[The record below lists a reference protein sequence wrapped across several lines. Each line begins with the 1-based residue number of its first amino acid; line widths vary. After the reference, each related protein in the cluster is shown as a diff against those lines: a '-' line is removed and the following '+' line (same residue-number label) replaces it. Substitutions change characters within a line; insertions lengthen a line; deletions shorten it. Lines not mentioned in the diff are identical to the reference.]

1 MTSLSSRAGRRVE
14 QRRQRRRKQVRLIG
28 ALLGVLALLAGG
40 FAVYLAAADPPAPP
54 PAPPAT
60 VGRTQTTLLLQV
72 AGADGVG
79 IANAL
84 LGHDPG
90 RQAGAVLLLPPQV
103 LVNVPG
109 SGPAAL
115 GALAALPA
123 DTSRAAL
130 SDLAGVV
137 VDNSWTL
144 TAPALAALVN
154 TFGGVSVEVD
164 APVVDGPTVLIPPGV
179 QRLDGA
185 RAVALLGFLAPG
197 EQEQARLARVQDVLD
212 ALLDVLPGTPAE
224 LAPVLQGLGEGSVSS
239 LAPQGLAAFLLGLAE
254 DDENAQLQY
263 DVLPVVPIDPGEGVT
278 AFRVDAD
285 RTRALIGRLFAD
297 SVPPGVGEPGNRVL
311 VLNGVGTPGLGE
323 VVRGK
328 LVPAGFVFVGSRNA
342 PSFGVAT
349 TQILVPAATAEAQ
362 ALGQRVAAAIGVPPT
377 SVATQE
383 FGTVADVVVL
393 VGADFQP

>member
-1 MTSLSSRAGRRVE
+1 MTSASSRAGRRAE
-14 QRRQRRRKQVRLIG
+14 QRRQRRRKQVRGIG

-40 FAVYLAAADPPAPP
+40 FAVYLAVDDPAPP
-54 PAPPAT
+54 MPPPAAT
-60 VGRTQTTLLLQV
+60 GRTQTTLLLQV
-72 AGADGVG
+72 RGPDGTG

-90 RQAGAVLLLPPQV
+90 RQTGAVVLLPPQV

-109 SGPAAL
+109 SGPVTL
-115 GALAALPA
+115 GRALATVPA
-123 DTSRAAL
+123 DASRAAL
-130 SDLAGVV
+130 SDLAGVL
-137 VDNSWTL
+137 VDDGWTL
-144 TAPALAALVN
+144 TPSGFTGLVDAL
-154 TFGGVSVEVD
+154 GGIIVEVD
-164 APVVDGPTVLIPPGV
+164 VPVVDGQNVLVPAGAR
-179 QRLDGA
+179 RLDGTQA
-185 RAVALLGFLAPG
+185 RSFLSFLAPG
-197 EQEQARLARVQDVLD
+197 EQEQARLARIQEVLD
-212 ALLDVLPGTPAE
+212 GLLNVLPFTPAE
-224 LAPVLQGLGEGSVSS
+224 LAPVLAQLGEGSTSS
-239 LAPQGLAAFLLGLAE
+239 LAPPELAAVLLGLEAA
-254 DDENAQLQY
+254 DDADALQY

-297 SVPPGVGEPGNRVL
+297 SVPAGVGEPGNRVL

-328 LVPAGFVFVGSRNA
+328 LVPAGFTFVGSRNA

-349 TQILVPAATAEAQ
+349 TQVLVPAATAEAQ
-362 ALGQRVAAAIGVPPT
+362 ALGARVAAAIGVPAS

-393 VGADFQP
+393 VGADFRP

>member
-1 MTSLSSRAGRRVE
+1 MTSPSSRVGRRAE
-14 QRRQRRRKQVRLIG
+14 QRRQRRRRQMRLIG
-28 ALLGVLALLAGG
+28 TLLGVLGLLAGG
-40 FAVYLAAADPPAPP
+40 FAVYLAADSPTP
-54 PAPPAT
+54 PAPPAAG
-60 VGRTQTTLLLQV
+60 GRTQTTLLLQLR
-72 AGADGVG
+72 GPDGTG
-79 IANAL
+79 IANLL
-84 LGHDPG
+84 LGHDPA
-90 RQAGAVLLLPPQV
+90 RQAGAGVLLPPQV

-109 SGPAAL
+109 SGPASL

-123 DTSRAAL
+123 ETSRAAL

-144 TAPALAALVN
+144 TAPAFVALVDAL
-154 TFGGVSVEVD
+154 GGVLALVD
-164 APVVDGPTVLIPPGV
+164 VPVVDGPTVLVPPGA

-185 RAVALLGFLAPG
+185 RTLAYLGFLAPG
-197 EQEQARLARVQDVLD
+197 EQEQARLARIQDVFD

-224 LAPVLQGLGEGSVSS
+224 LGPVLLGLGEGSVTS
-239 LAPQGLAAFLLGLAE
+239 LPPPELAAFLLGLAE
-254 DDENAQLQY
+254 DDEQEQLQY
-263 DVLPVVPIDPGEGVT
+263 DVLPVVPIDPGDGVT

-285 RTRALIGRLFAD
+285 KTRALIGRLFAD

-328 LVPAGFVFVGSRNA
+328 LVPAGFIFVGSRNA

-349 TQILVPAATAEAQ
+349 TSILVPAATAEAQ
-362 ALGQRVAAAIGVPPT
+362 ALGARVAAAIGVPAS

-393 VGADFQP
+393 VGADFRP

>member
-14 QRRQRRRKQVRLIG
+14 QRRQRRRKQRRVIG

-40 FAVYLAAADPPAPP
+40 FAVYLAVDAPAPP
-54 PAPPAT
+54 PAPTAA

-90 RQAGAVLLLPPQV
+90 RQAGGVLLLPPQV

-109 SGPAAL
+109 SGPASL

-144 TAPALAALVN
+144 TSPAFAALVD
-154 TFGGVSVEVD
+154 TLGGVSVEVD

-185 RAVALLGFLAPG
+185 RAVTLLGFLAPG

-239 LAPQGLAAFLLGLAE
+239 LAPPGLAVFLLGLAE

>member
-1 MTSLSSRAGRRVE
+1 MTSPSSRVGRRAQ

-40 FAVYLAAADPPAPP
+40 FAVYLAAADTPAPP
-54 PAPPAT
+54 PPPVA
-60 VGRTQTTLLLQV
+60 VGRTQTTLQLQV
-72 AGADGVG
+72 RGPDGAGF
-79 IANAL
+79 ANAL
-84 LGHDPG
+84 LAHDPG

-115 GALAALPA
+115 GSFTALPA
-123 DTSRAAL
+123 ETSRAAL

-144 TAPALAALVN
+144 TTPALAALVDAL
-154 TFGGVSVEVD
+154 GGISVEVD
-164 APVVDGPTVLIPPGV
+164 TPVVDGPTVLIPPGA

-185 RAVALLGFLAPG
+185 RAVALLSFLAPE
-197 EQEQARLARVQDVLD
+197 EQEQARLARIQEVLD
-212 ALLDVLPGTPAE
+212 ALLDALPGTPAE
-224 LAPVLQGLGEGSVSS
+224 LAPVLLGLSEGSVTS
-239 LAPQGLAAFLLGLAE
+239 LAPSELAAFLLGLAE
-254 DDENAQLQY
+254 DDEGAQLQY
-263 DVLPVVPIDPGEGVT
+263 DVLPVVPIDPGDGVT

-297 SVPPGVGEPGNRVL
+297 SVPAGVGEPGNRVL

-328 LVPAGFVFVGSRNA
+328 LVPAGFTFVGSRNA

-362 ALGQRVAAAIGVPPT
+362 ALGARVAAAIGVPAT
-377 SVATQE
+377 SVTTQE

-393 VGADFQP
+393 VGADFRP

>member
-14 QRRQRRRKQVRLIG
+14 QRRQRRRKQRRAIG
-28 ALLGVLALLAGG
+28 SLLGVLALLAGG
-40 FAVYLAAADPPAPP
+40 FAVYLAAADTPVPP
-54 PAPPAT
+54 PAPPVAM
-60 VGRTQTTLLLQV
+60 GRTQTTLLLQV
-72 AGADGVG
+72 AGADGAS

-109 SGPAAL
+109 SGPASL

-144 TAPALAALVN
+144 TKPALAALVD

-164 APVVDGPTVLIPPGV
+164 APVVNGPTVLIPPGV

-197 EQEQARLARVQDVLD
+197 EQEQARLARVQDVFD
-212 ALLDVLPGTPAE
+212 ALLDVLLGTPAE

-239 LAPQGLAAFLLGLAE
+239 LAPPGLAAFLLGLAE

-278 AFRVDAD
+278 AFRVDGD